1 METVM
6 LGMAILVLLV
16 QLVLVVLLG
25 MQVPRVLRDLRES
38 KAQWDLLVHKDR
50 RVKEVLLD
58 RKARKDLQVKYPPI
72 GSKE

>member
-58 RKARKDLQVKYPPI
+58 RKARRDLQVKYPPS
-72 GSKE
+72 GSTQ